1 MARTGTGNETRTD
14 EHRASRQAPRPRAAG
29 EKGASRVAA
38 KDRPPSTAQATGKT
52 RRSTQNTKQTPSGSA
67 DEGVGPGAA
76 TRAGRRGRRPRI
88 NGPEPGAEGI
98 GAGQAAT
105 AGGAEAASAT
115 EEVSSSAGEQGS
127 APEARADPGAGGEA
141 EEQSGSAE
149 EQPTRG
155 RPGRR
160 PKDGVR
166 SNALGTLI
174 ERQFADP
181 SSPVRSYSELERRA
195 GISREAISRYVTPRA
210 DRRRSPTVD
219 TLAAIANAMHLSLE
233 QISRAAA
240 ASALGLPLPSEAEE
254 QRREAMLAP
263 LVATLSEGQFVAVM
277 ELLRQIQPRA

>member
-14 EHRASRQAPRPRAAG
+14 ERRASRQAPRPRTAG
-29 EKGASRVAA
+29 EKGASRGAG
-38 KDRPPSTAQATGKT
+38 KDRPPSTAQATGKS

-67 DEGVGPGAA
+67 DEGAGHGVA
-76 TRAGRRGRRPRI
+76 TRAGRRGRRPRV

-105 AGGAEAASAT
+105 AGGAEAAPAT
-115 EEVSSSAGEQGS
+115 EDVSSSAGEQGS
-127 APEARADPGAGGEA
+127 APEARAEEGAGGEA
-141 EEQSGSAE
+141 EEQPA
-149 EQPTRG
+149 RG

-160 PKDGVR
+160 PKDGAR

-254 QRREAMLAP
+254 QKREAMLAP
-263 LVATLSEGQFVAVM
+263 LVATLSEGQFAAIM